1 MAQNTGDKMSLPRM
15 KISRWVRTKVNYR
28 GQDRNIIVE
37 IDRESGNISIR
48 LHGCKTR
55 RTYHA
60 ADLYQPVS
68 PQLSLPL

>member
-1 MAQNTGDKMSLPRM
+1 MRKPRT
-15 KISRWVRTKVNYR
+15 KISRWVRSQIEYR
-28 GQDRNIIVE
+28 GQKRNIIVE
-37 IDRESGNISIR
+37 IDQEKSTISFR
-48 LHGCKTR
+48 LFGCKTR